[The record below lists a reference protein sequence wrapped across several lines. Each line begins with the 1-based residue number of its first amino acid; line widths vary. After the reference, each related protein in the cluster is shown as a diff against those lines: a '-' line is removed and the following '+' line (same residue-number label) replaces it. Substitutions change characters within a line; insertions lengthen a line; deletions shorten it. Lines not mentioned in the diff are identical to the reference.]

1 LQGETLIKVL
11 LVVMS
16 IAAIAGCSNAD
27 DGVTD
32 EQPVGYASM
41 FSLDNTYTTHSANRY
56 FSGTGNVPVEP
67 MQVEFS
73 TANNFLKWVVA
84 DEISTSGTA
93 WGVVRGDDRWSTFRA
108 VGDEPLKVKM
118 ASPLEEHEHPPVLSE
133 TERRGIRLSVNAVSD
148 PPDLELIGALSRIE
162 NIPDG
167 STIHVESSRCTRI
180 PVRLRDIRTVLSG
193 TTLNGA
199 HWSLGR

>member
-84 DEISTSGTA
+84 DEISTGGTA
-93 WGVVRGDDRWSTFRA
+93 
-108 VGDEPLKVKM
+108 
-118 ASPLEEHEHPPVLSE
+118 
-133 TERRGIRLSVNAVSD
+133 
-148 PPDLELIGALSRIE
+148 
-162 NIPDG
+162 
-167 STIHVESSRCTRI
+167 
-180 PVRLRDIRTVLSG
+180 
-193 TTLNGA
+193 
-199 HWSLGR
+199 